1 MILLF
6 FTCCI
11 EPQFSPGVMLY
22 TAQWEIVSHLRRRN
36 DIQIRLTSESIRI
49 QFSLSVTYLSVTY
62 LSVTYL
68 SVTYLSVT
76 YLSVTYLSVTYL
88 SVTYLS
94 VTYLSLN
101 FIHLVVGRVWL
112 YITVVLWAA
121 ILVLAEIVVSLWN
134 SVSYTLSIDCI
145 VCNIL
150 LLTDHLSCWDIYH
163 YQHALFHR
171 CILCVYN
178 LLIQTYVT
186 TNVL

>member
-49 QFSLSVTYLSVTY
+49 QFS
-62 LSVTYL
+62 
-68 SVTYLSVT
+68 
-76 YLSVTYLSVTYL
+76 L